1 MVQAVAHSSSHI
13 TLPAENVPLW
23 LSSVSDGHSEDEVK
37 HINRAALFAIDC
49 HQGQVRR
56 SGEAYVNHTFAVAA
70 IVHELGLDY
79 EAIIAALLHDSV
91 EDTHVTL
98 EDLSKEFGDSVAKMV
113 DGVTKMEGIQEFAED
128 EHAID
133 LTAQEKTNQEKINQD
148 EIKSARKQ
156 HNIERGRVES
166 LRKMMLAMVEDVR
179 VVLIKL
185 SDRLHNM
192 RTLEHMPA
200 HKQISKSR
208 ETLEIFAPLA
218 NRLGV
223 WQLKWELEDLAFR
236 YLEPKTYKSIAKK
249 LKDRR
254 IDRDDYIAHFVN
266 ELKSELVSDGINAE
280 VKGRSKHIYSI
291 WLKMQRK
298 QLDFEHVYDVRAV
311 RILVDSIQDCYATLG
326 LIHTKWTYIPGEFD
340 DYIATPKENNYQSIH
355 TAVIGPQGKVVEIQ
369 IRTLEMHNANEL
381 GVAAHWRYKEGAK
394 SDSSLEN
401 KILWLRQLME
411 WKDDVTDA
419 SEFLERVQDDVTEER
434 IYVFTPK
441 GKVID
446 LPTGATPI
454 DFAYS
459 IHTEVGHKCRGA
471 LVNGKMVPLTTPLL
485 TGQRVEVVTNKNA
498 APSLDWLSSHQH
510 YVKTRR
516 ARSAIQHYFRYQNRD
531 ETLHHGREI
540 LDKELHRMNVPDV
553 NIDLLAKSMGLDD
566 VDDLYMKLVDGS
578 FKPGRVSMAALKLV
592 RPDQHE
598 LFDAKDQD
606 TTSVVTQQLNP
617 VGKLSVGKKD
627 FRAGGVD
634 NVLVNTANCCTPIPG
649 DDVRGYITRGAGISV
664 HRYDCANLQNLL
676 EKEPAR
682 VIEVDWHNQSE
693 KTFPMSFLVE
703 AFDRKGLLTDITS
716 VFTSEKVNVIEMTT
730 RTNQKDQ
737 SVTMIVT
744 AELTN
749 IERMSQVINRVMQVP
764 NVHEVR
770 RKQ

>member
-1 MVQAVAHSSSHI
+1 MVQALAHSSSQI
-13 TLPAENVPLW
+13 ALPAENIPLW
-23 LSSVSDGHSEDEVK
+23 LSSVSEGHSEDEIK
-37 HINRAALFAIDC
+37 QIHRAALFAIDC

-91 EDTHVTL
+91 EDTDVTL
-98 EDLSKEFGDSVAKMV
+98 DDLRQEFGESVAQMV
-113 DGVTKMEGIQEFAED
+113 NGVTKMESIQEFAED

-133 LTAQEKTNQEKINQD
+133 LNSSETNQTT
-148 EIKSARKQ
+148 RKQ
-156 HNIERGRVES
+156 QSKERGRVES

-192 RTLEHMPA
+192 RTMEHMPA
-200 HKQISKSR
+200 DKQIAKSR
-208 ETLEIFAPLA
+208 ETLEIFSPLA

-236 YLEPKTYKSIAKK
+236 YLEPETYMSIAKK
-249 LKDRR
+249 LKHRR
-254 IDRDDYIAHFVN
+254 IDRDDYISSFVDDLSA
-266 ELKSELVSDGINAE
+266 ELTAGGINGDI
-280 VKGRSKHIYSI
+280 KGRAKHIYSI
-291 WLKMQRK
+291 WAKMQRK
-298 QLDFEHVYDVRAV
+298 KLDFENVYDIRAV
-311 RILVDSIQDCYATLG
+311 RVLVDSVQDCYATLG
-326 LIHTKWTYIPGEFD
+326 LIHTKWKYIPGEFD

-355 TAVIGPQGKVVEIQ
+355 TAVIGPQGRVIEIQ
-369 IRTLEMHNANEL
+369 IRTIEMHKANEL

-411 WKDDVTDA
+411 WKDDVVDA
-419 SEFLERVQDDVTEER
+419 NEFVERVQDDVFEER

-441 GKVID
+441 GKVVD

-471 LVNGKMVPLTTPLL
+471 LVNGKMVPLTTKLL
-485 TGQRVEVVTNKNA
+485 TGQRVEVVTNKNGT
-498 APSLDWLSSHQH
+498 PSLDWLSSHH
-510 YVKTRR
+510 NYVKTRR

-531 ETLHHGREI
+531 ETLTHGREI

-553 NIDLLAKSMGLDD
+553 NIDRLAKSMNLDD
-566 VDDLYMKLVDGS
+566 ADDLYMKLVDGS
-578 FKPGRVSMAALKLV
+578 FKPGRVSMAALKMA

-598 LFDAKDQD
+598 LFDVKD
-606 TTSVVTQQLNP
+606 TETISVVTPQINQLEKSA
-617 VGKLSVGKKD
+617 GGKKD

-634 NVLVNTANCCTPIPG
+634 NMLVSPANCCLPIPG
-649 DDVRGYITRGAGISV
+649 DNVRGYITRGSGVSV
-664 HRYDCANLQNLL
+664 HRNDCANLLNLF
-676 EKEPAR
+676 ETDPDR
-682 VIEVDWHNQSE
+682 VIEVDWYDQSE
-693 KTFPMSFLVE
+693 KTYPMSILVE
-703 AFDRKGLLTDITS
+703 AFDRKGLLNDIS
-716 VFTSEKVNVIEMTT
+716 GVFTSEKVNVIEMTT
-730 RTNQKDQ
+730 RTDPKDQ
-737 SVTMIVT
+737 TVTMIVT
-744 AELTN
+744 AELLN
-749 IERMSQVINRVMQVP
+749 IERMSQVINRIMQVP
-764 NVHEVR
+764 NVLEVR